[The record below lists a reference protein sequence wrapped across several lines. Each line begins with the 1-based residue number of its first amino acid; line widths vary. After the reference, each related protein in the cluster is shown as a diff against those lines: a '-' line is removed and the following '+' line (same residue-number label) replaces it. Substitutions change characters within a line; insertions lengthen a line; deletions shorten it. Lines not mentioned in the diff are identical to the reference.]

1 MITRSTN
8 IYTLG
13 LVILAAL
20 LTFSSCKKDET
31 AEVPTEEAAR
41 QEAIAFTVNSSIS
54 GSWNTTDSL
63 YVMEGC
69 KQGNRKAES
78 SFELLPESVKA
89 YLTANY
95 SGYSAVKAFKI
106 TRYSTTTTDSYVA
119 IILYNSKPVALKFN
133 AEGTFVKVMELREG
147 RNLKRLGSHLGW
159 FDQETK
165 SRDTIS
171 IDSLPA
177 NIKLYFADHFSSE
190 TLVSAVKIK
199 DGSILVLSQ
208 DTQGFYATAFASTGT
223 FIKRVY
229 LPIVQGKISV
239 MSESKLPAKAT
250 TFLTATFPGFAFNKV
265 FEISAFGGIKG
276 YLSLIDANMTKYA
289 VLFNTNGEAIASFT
303 VR

>member
-1 MITRSTN
+1 MTTRFT
-8 IYTLG
+8 YKFC
-13 LVILAAL
+13 LVILGAL
-20 LTFSSCKKDET
+20 LGFSSCKKDET
-31 AEVPTEEAAR
+31 PDVPTEEAAR

-78 SFELLPESVKA
+78 SFELLPEPVKA

-95 SGYSAVKAFKI
+95 SGYTAVKAFKI
-106 TRYSTTTTDSYVA
+106 TRYSSETTDSYVA

-133 AEGTFVKVMELREG
+133 AEGSFVKVMELREG
-147 RNLKRLGSHLGW
+147 RHLRRLGSHLGW
-159 FDQETK
+159 FDQDAK
-165 SRDTIS
+165 NRDTIA

-177 NIKLYFADHFSSE
+177 NIKLYFSNHFSAE

-208 DTQGFYATAFASTGT
+208 DTQGFYATAFTSTGS

-229 LPIVQGKISV
+229 LPIVQGKISLL
-239 MSESKLPAKAT
+239 SESKLPAKAS
-250 TFLTATFPGFAFNKV
+250 TFLTTTFPGFSFNKV

-289 VLFNTNGEAIASFT
+289 VLFNANGEAIASFT